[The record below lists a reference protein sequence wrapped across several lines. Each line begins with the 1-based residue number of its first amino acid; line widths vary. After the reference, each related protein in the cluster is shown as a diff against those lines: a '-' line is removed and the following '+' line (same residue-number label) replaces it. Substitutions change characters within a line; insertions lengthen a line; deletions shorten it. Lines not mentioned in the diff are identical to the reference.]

1 MGLDDNVW
9 HVVMRLLD
17 AGREAKG
24 FARVDPDTL
33 ALVLENGVV
42 VAMFPRPAEP
52 VSN

>member
-24 FARVDPDTL
+24 FARVDPDT
-33 ALVLENGVV
+33 
-42 VAMFPRPAEP
+42 PRLAEP
-52 VSN
+52 VSS